1 MWRRFLEELGVEVVT
16 STDTTREMLN
26 AGGNKVVAETCLPV
40 KIFMGHVT
48 ALQDRVDCLFIP
60 AIRSAGH
67 RAYNC
72 PKFLGLPDL
81 TRAVIP
87 RCPPVIDPELDASKG
102 PKAVEKTVWEAG
114 KHFTKDKGKVER
126 AARAAWETHKDY
138 LRLMREEGLA
148 PGEASARLFGDEGL
162 IHPHL
167 NPLPSRERGEST
179 AGGENPINIAVIGHP
194 YLIHDPYVSHRLIR
208 RLRAQGVRVFTP
220 EMAPA
225 RDLDAAMARLTG
237 QPRWTYEA
245 DVVGAGGYYLEDRPV
260 DGIIAVI
267 AFACGPDS
275 VMMNVVQRRAL
286 AAQTAPVMTLT
297 LDEHTG
303 EAGIITRLE
312 AFLDMIRRRKRV
324 AACA

>member
-1 MWRRFLEELGVEVVT
+1 MWRCFLEELGVQVVT
-16 STDTTREMLN
+16 SGDTTREMLN
-26 AGGNKVVAETCLPV
+26 AGGNRVVAETCLPV

-48 ALQDRVDCLFIP
+48 ALQDKVDCLFVP

-102 PKAVEKTVWEAG
+102 LKAVEKTILEAG
-114 KHFTKDKGKVER
+114 RPFTNDKKKIER

-138 LRLMREEGLA
+138 LKLMREEGLT
-148 PGEASARLFGDEGL
+148 PGEGAERIFGEDN
-162 IHPHL
+162 PHL
-167 NPLPSRERGEST
+167 PPTFGGYPLPQGERKE
-179 AGGENPINIAVIGHP
+179 APITLAVIGHP
-194 YLIHDPYVSHRLIR
+194 YLIHDPYVSHRLIH
-208 RLRAQGVRVFTP
+208 RLRAQGVRVLTP
-220 EMAPA
+220 EMATA
-225 RDLDAAMARLTG
+225 RDLDAAMSRLTG

-275 VMMNVVQRRAL
+275 VMLNVVQRRAL
-286 AAQTAPVMTLT
+286 AVQSAPVMTLT

-303 EAGIITRLE
+303 EAGIVTRLE
-312 AFLDMIRRRKRV
+312 AFLDMLARRKRG
-324 AACA
+324 ARCA